1 MYHTGK
7 ATVLTT
13 SQNGWRAVLG
23 RHPTVTP
30 SCVHNHL
37 KLPAWFPNVYYT
49 IVLCLENSSLFYR
62 TKKLNSWWPSFK
74 QPIIVFQ
81 SDFWM
86 PWGWLSWQAGM
97 HIVQPSV
104 SCHPPTIVFI
114 LFLKGL
120 RSLHKWMGEDL
131 SRRFIYWLLY
141 KVQWALLRSLSCWAP
156 RRYNMGAPNKSY
168 LNTR

>member
-13 SQNGWRAVLG
+13 SQIGWRAVLG

-62 TKKLNSWWPSFK
+62 TKKLNRWWPSFK
-74 QPIIVFQ
+74 QSIIVYQ

-86 PWGWLSWQAGM
+86 PWGWLSWQARM

-104 SCHPPTIVFI
+104 RCHPRFALLRGRL
-114 LFLKGL
+114 LFSFSFL
-120 RSLHKWMGEDL
+120 RTWEAYTNEWARTFPED
-131 SRRFIYWLLY
+131 SSIDYCTRYRGS
-141 KVQWALLRSLSCWAP
+141 LLRSLSCWSP
-156 RRYNMGAPNKSY
+156 LR
-168 LNTR
+168 